1 MARTNHAKEGRKAG
15 GAAFNVHLDF
25 SDLGPEKALTAS
37 KRRALTDG
45 IDVIDDVMG
54 EFR

>member
-15 GAAFNVHLDF
+15 GAAIIVHLDF
-25 SDLGPEKALTAS
+25 SGLEPEKALTAS

-45 IDVIDDVMG
+45 IGVIDDVMG
-54 EFR
+54 KLR